1 MEEIASYEGYELN
14 EPQNSQLIALARSRN
29 EPPQNLVREAVEKY
43 LVDVAYDTRRD
54 AIFAA
59 LKHPQRDHSVFGAW
73 KGANV
78 DGVAYQNALRNE

>member
-54 AIFAA
+54 ELLAT

-73 KGANV
+73 KGANI
-78 DGVAYQNALRNE
+78 DGVAYQNALRTE